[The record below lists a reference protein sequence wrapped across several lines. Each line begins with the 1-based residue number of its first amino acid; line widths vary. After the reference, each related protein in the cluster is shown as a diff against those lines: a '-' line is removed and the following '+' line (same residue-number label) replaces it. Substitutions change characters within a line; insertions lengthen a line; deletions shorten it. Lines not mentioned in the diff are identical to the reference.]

1 MRAREWKN
9 WLKVARGTRGAEIA
23 ETAMILPLLFVFI
36 MAVFW
41 FGQAYRIY
49 GTITQAARQG
59 ARAAVAPACS
69 TCTASS
75 DPSANAW
82 AAVQSTMQAAHLD
95 PTQLRPPTTLPPL
108 CSCSSSASTTSCTGG
123 SVVSCDSGE
132 TNICVQGVS
141 HPNGNSD
148 PALEGNVE
156 LSAPGQGGAGE
167 CGISVSFQYPYSFW
181 LPFSALN
188 KETIQLRAQAE
199 MRSESQ

>member
-1 MRAREWKN
+1 MNGRGWRK
-9 WLKVARGTRGAEIA
+9 WLNPACGTRGAEIA
-23 ETAMILPLLFVFI
+23 ETAMILPLLFVFV

-41 FGQAYRIY
+41 FGQAFRIY

-59 ARAAVAPACS
+59 ARAAVAPACA
-69 TCTASS
+69 TCAASN

-82 AAVQSTMQAAHLD
+82 AAVKSTMQAAHLD
-95 PTQLRPPTTLPPL
+95 PTQLQQPTTLPPL
-108 CSCSSSASTTSCTGG
+108 CPCSSSASGTSCSPST
-123 SVVSCDSGE
+123 VSCDSGE

-141 HPNGNSD
+141 RSGGNPPTES
-148 PALEGNVE
+148 NVE

-181 LPFSALN
+181 LPFSTLN

-199 MRSESQ
+199 MRAESQ

>member
-1 MRAREWKN
+1 MKARRWTN
-9 WLKVARGTRGAEIA
+9 WLNVARGTRGAEIA

-41 FGQAYRIY
+41 FGQAFRIY

-59 ARAAVAPACS
+59 ARAAVAPACA
-69 TCTASS
+69 TCAASN

-95 PTQLRPPTTLPPL
+95 PTLLKQPTPLPPL
-108 CSCSSSASTTSCTGG
+108 CPCSSSASSTSCTGG
-123 SVVSCDSGE
+123 GAVSCDSGE

-141 HPNGNSD
+141 RTEGNPPTES
-148 PALEGNVE
+148 NVE
-156 LSAPGQGGAGE
+156 LSAPAQGGAGE

-181 LPFSALN
+181 LPFSTLN

-199 MRSESQ
+199 MRAESQ

>member
-1 MRAREWKN
+1 MKARGWTN
-9 WLKVARGTRGAEIA
+9 LGNVARDTRGAEIA
-23 ETAMILPLLFVFI
+23 ETAMILPLLFVFV

-41 FGQAYRIY
+41 FGQAFRIY

-59 ARAAVAPACS
+59 ARAAVAPACA
-69 TCTASS
+69 TCAASN

-82 AAVQSTMQAAHLD
+82 AAVQTTMQAAHLD
-95 PTQLRPPTTLPPL
+95 PTQLQQPTTLPPL
-108 CSCSSSASTTSCTGG
+108 CSCSSTASVTSCP
-123 SVVSCDSGE
+123 SSPVSCDSGE

-148 PALEGNVE
+148 PAFEGNVE

-199 MRSESQ
+199 MRAESQ